1 MVGAAVILALVAARA
16 AATIDPKDAL
26 LRACDAANEYDA
38 MGAFA
43 AGASLKQAAP
53 RFATATVFDASDR
66 AHTDIAC
73 FRIPSA
79 AATNVSGTLVLV
91 AEARHGSCADCSR
104 VSLVAKR
111 STDHG
116 RSWGALRTL
125 VPGDQVNGNPTLLY
139 DPVRDALA
147 LYYARGAGPPPPVV
161 VADRGASAPPPSSCI
176 PAASNW
182 LLRSH
187 DGGLT
192 WGAPR
197 EVTPSLAAA
206 GVAGALPGPGNAAVG
221 AGGRYVVPL
230 HYGTAE
236 RAWGLDALLLSDD
249 GGETHRVVGLG
260 DFPRMDEANVA
271 ATIVRGGDAT
281 VRGGDATVGAT
292 VRLHLVMRNAHN
304 NASCACKA
312 LSTSDDNGETWSPVR
327 YAPALLDPI
336 CQASA
341 AGAGGALLVA
351 GPDMAYARARL
362 TLWWR
367 DDDQE
372 GGRSAWNSAWNA
384 TRLADETVF
393 ADYTSLVVPP
403 PASVNDEGGVV
414 ASAEVASEVALAA
427 AVGVAWGACAAP
439 LPFRVWCLEGWEVRY
454 TRVVLAPAA

>member
-1 MVGAAVILALVAARA
+1 M
-16 AATIDPKDAL
+16 
-26 LRACDAANEYDA
+26 
-38 MGAFA
+38 
-43 AGASLKQAAP
+43 
-53 RFATATVFDASDR
+53 
-66 AHTDIAC
+66 
-73 FRIPSA
+73 
-79 AATNVSGTLVLV
+79 
-91 AEARHGSCADCSR
+91 
-104 VSLVAKR
+104 
-111 STDHG
+111 
-116 RSWGALRTL
+116 
-125 VPGDQVNGNPTLLY
+125 
-139 DPVRDALA
+139 
-147 LYYARGAGPPPPVV
+147 
-161 VADRGASAPPPSSCI
+161 
-176 PAASNW
+176 
-182 LLRSH
+182 
-187 DGGLT
+187 
-192 WGAPR
+192 
-197 EVTPSLAAA
+197 TPSLAAA

-271 ATIVRGGDAT
+271 AT
-281 VRGGDATVGAT
+281 TVGGGGGGVNAT

-312 LSTSDDNGETWSPVR
+312 LSTSDDNGETWTPVR

-367 DDDQE
+367 DNDHDQE
-372 GGRSAWNSAWNA
+372 GGRSAWNA

-393 ADYTSLVVPP
+393 ADYTSLVVF
-403 PASVNDEGGVV
+403 E
-414 ASAEVASEVALAA
+414 AA
-427 AVGVAWGACAAP
+427 AAGAAAAGAAGLAVGVAWGACAAP

-454 TRVVLAPAA
+454 TRAVVSPLAPPAA